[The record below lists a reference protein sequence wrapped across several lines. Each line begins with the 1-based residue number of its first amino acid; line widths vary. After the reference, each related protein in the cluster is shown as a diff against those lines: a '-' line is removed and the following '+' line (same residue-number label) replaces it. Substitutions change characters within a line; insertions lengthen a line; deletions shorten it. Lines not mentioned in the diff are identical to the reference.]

1 MLGDRGG
8 PKVSLFQNCV
18 IPCARVSPSNVGSGV
33 KLGSAGGHDKHLRSY
48 HVGLERV
55 CPHFRL
61 IGVYSWKPKQ
71 ASLSAFAVLMLR
83 RAPDR
88 PAFCFSGFRLPS
100 SSQLSGSLCP
110 RCLTVSGC
118 AWYGPIFV
126 DFIEHLVSHFNLE
139 T

>member
-55 CPHFRL
+55 FTQ
-61 IGVYSWKPKQ
+61 G
-71 ASLSAFAVLMLR
+71 
-83 RAPDR
+83 
-88 PAFCFSGFRLPS
+88 LPS
-100 SSQLSGSLCP
+100 LP
-110 RCLTVSGC
+110 VDRCLLMEAKAGFTQRLCGFD
-118 AWYGPIFV
+118 AA
-126 DFIEHLVSHFNLE
+126 
-139 T
+139 